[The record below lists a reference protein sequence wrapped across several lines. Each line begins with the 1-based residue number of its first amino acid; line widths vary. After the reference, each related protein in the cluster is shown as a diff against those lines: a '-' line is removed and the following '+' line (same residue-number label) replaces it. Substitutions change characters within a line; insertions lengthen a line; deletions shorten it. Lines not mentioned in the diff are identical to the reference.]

1 MIKTFSKYFSLLMIF
16 MITCTFFVYKYKV
29 YNFIN
34 SSSSHILVLDKN
46 IENYEKQQLIK
57 KLENL
62 TFQNVNIEE
71 KNDQI
76 YVTIKCP
83 PDKFSFFSKWILKQI
98 KNKEKNE

>member
-1 MIKTFSKYFSLLMIF
+1 MTKLLSKYFPLLMIF
-16 MITCTFFVYKYKV
+16 MISCTFFIYKYKV

-34 SSSSHILVLDKN
+34 NSSNHVLVLGND
-46 IENYEKQQLIK
+46 IEDYEKQQLIK
-57 KLENL
+57 KLKNL
-62 TFQNVNIEE
+62 TFQEVNIEE

-83 PDKFSFFSKWILKQI
+83 PEKFSFFSKWILKQI

>member
-1 MIKTFSKYFSLLMIF
+1 MIF

-29 YNFIN
+29 YNFITN
-34 SSSSHILVLDKN
+34 SSSHILVLDKN
-46 IENYEKQQLIK
+46 IKNYEKQQLIK

>member
-1 MIKTFSKYFSLLMIF
+1 MIKTLSKYFSLLMIF
-16 MITCTFFVYKYKV
+16 MIICTFFVYKYKV

-34 SSSSHILVLDKN
+34 NSSNHIFVLDK
-46 IENYEKQQLIK
+46 IENFEKQQLIK

-71 KNDQI
+71 KNNQI
-76 YVTIKCP
+76 YVTVKFP